1 MELWTKTHAL
11 SLLPAVAV
19 MLLLTLVLRRF
30 LGNKPLKV
38 RIIPLQIVAAILVLI
53 EIGKQALSFR
63 NGYDLYHIPLHF
75 CSLFIFMLPFAAFY
89 RGKHQEKIRCI
100 AAALCASVTGLMLI
114 YPDLIYSAG
123 NVQEF
128 FTNYFSFHT
137 VFFHNLVVLAFLL
150 ILGLNLY
157 EPGQKKECRVV
168 LWFIVGYCLIAA
180 PMAQI
185 LQTNFN
191 NFYSCNVPPL
201 ENIRLSLQASLGY
214 GVSQTIYVGVLLVM
228 HILFLMLCYG
238 IYRGVRRLTARVQPQ
253 TVK

>member
-30 LGNKPLKV
+30 LGNKPLKI
-38 RIIPLQIVAAILVLI
+38 RIIPLQIVAVILVLI
-53 EIGKQALSFR
+53 EIGKQVLSFR

-75 CSLFIFMLPFAAFY
+75 CSLFIFMLPLAAFC

-137 VFFHNLVVLAFLL
+137 VFFHTDLGVV
-150 ILGLNLY
+150 
-157 EPGQKKECRVV
+157 
-168 LWFIVGYCLIAA
+168 
-180 PMAQI
+180 
-185 LQTNFN
+185 
-191 NFYSCNVPPL
+191 NFY
-201 ENIRLSLQASLGY
+201 
-214 GVSQTIYVGVLLVM
+214 LLVS
-228 HILFLMLCYG
+228 
-238 IYRGVRRLTARVQPQ
+238 
-253 TVK
+253 

>member
-30 LGNKPLKV
+30 LGNKPLKI
-38 RIIPLQIVAAILVLI
+38 RIIPLQIVAVILVLI
-53 EIGKQALSFR
+53 EIGKQVLSFR
-63 NGYDLYHIPLHF
+63 NGYDIYHIPLHF
-75 CSLFIFMLPFAAFY
+75 CSLFIFMLPLAAFC

-191 NFYSCNVPPL
+191 NFYRCNIAPL
-201 ENIRLSLQASLGY
+201 EAIRAAVEAALGY
-214 GVSQTIYVGVLLVM
+214 APAQVLYVCIVIVMDIVFVQVFFLL
-228 HILFLMLCYG
+228 
-238 IYRGVRRLTARVQPQ
+238 YRLLQKCFPAKSDT
-253 TVK
+253 